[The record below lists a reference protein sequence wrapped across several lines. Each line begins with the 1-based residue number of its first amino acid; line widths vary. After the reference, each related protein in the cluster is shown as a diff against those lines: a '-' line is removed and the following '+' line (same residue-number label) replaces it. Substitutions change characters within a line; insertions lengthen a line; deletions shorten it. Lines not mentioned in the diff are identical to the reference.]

1 LPPSTLALYS
11 LALAYWPF
19 DYNKGLNSS
28 SFTTLTTLS
37 PHSTFSWECANP
49 GLNSISHFQAVMA
62 DKSDVVD
69 ATPVT
74 RLPSPPREYPGSGF
88 EMVDNDVL
96 LEEERYPW
104 YEAENWYPVRIG
116 EIFKSRYQV
125 LGKLGH
131 GSASTVWL
139 CRDLE

>member
-1 LPPSTLALYS
+1 
-11 LALAYWPF
+11 
-19 DYNKGLNSS
+19 
-28 SFTTLTTLS
+28 
-37 PHSTFSWECANP
+37 
-49 GLNSISHFQAVMA
+49 MA

-74 RLPSPPREYPGSGF
+74 RLPSPPREYPESGF

-96 LEEERYPW
+96 LEEETYLW

-116 EIFKSRYQV
+116 EIIKSRYQV